1 VFILTPRVIAFLAVS
16 NTNKLSKK
24 FEEQKKQ

>member
-1 VFILTPRVIAFLAVS
+1 VLILITLVIAFLAVS
-16 NTNKLSKK
+16 NTNKLAKK